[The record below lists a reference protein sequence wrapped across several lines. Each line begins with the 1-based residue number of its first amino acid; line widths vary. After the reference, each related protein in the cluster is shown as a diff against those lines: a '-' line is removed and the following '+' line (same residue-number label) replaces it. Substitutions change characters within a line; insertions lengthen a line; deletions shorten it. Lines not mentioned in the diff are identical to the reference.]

1 MPFDEIAYQ
10 KYFGRNPTKKVEK
23 EKSRVFASEKSNT
36 IHKKE
41 IVTDKEYGQGM
52 YRQVADD
59 NIDDVEQLALLLKKL
74 CNSAWGDD
82 WGELSPDLKRGED
95 ASKIILPQITVE
107 LNEKDIA
114 DGKPLKPQL
123 TDIIKETDEEGNP
136 TGDSFLIYRQWYD
149 CIVEFNIYANTN
161 QEARKIQK
169 KFESLIS
176 VYTGYL
182 KRNGVS
188 EILFSKETSPKNSLN
203 YNERVPMRC
212 IYYYVRF
219 ESITSV
225 RQSVINK
232 INTSIGIGKLDENRV
247 EQTLKQQGVSIQDPI
262 DFDVFNG

>member
-107 LNEKDIA
+107 LNEKEQFFNDINDMTMA
-114 DGKPLKPQL
+114 SI
-123 TDIIKETDEEGNP
+123 TNP
-136 TGDSFLIYRQWYD
+136 TI
-149 CIVEFNIYANTN
+149 
-161 QEARKIQK
+161 
-169 KFESLIS
+169 
-176 VYTGYL
+176 
-182 KRNGVS
+182 
-188 EILFSKETSPKNSLN
+188 
-203 YNERVPMRC
+203 
-212 IYYYVRF
+212 
-219 ESITSV
+219 ESIIME
-225 RQSVINK
+225 QANK
-232 INTSIGIGKLDENRV
+232 ILHNNLNPDEATKNAYKKLKIYLME
-247 EQTLKQQGVSIQDPI
+247 
-262 DFDVFNG
+262 